1 MMTVK
6 TYNVFDTIRV
16 RPPFLRRMKGKTM
29 SKFTNLFVNVLGWVG
44 VLSHVFVFAAGN
56 NLTPR
61 TGNMFELFGSVCFG
75 IGVLT
80 YIALS
85 KTEADFAREREN
97 LYRDWDNCYRYI
109 DDGLREVR
117 DEMKE
122 LNRVTHCCDV
132 KNSRK

>member
-1 MMTVK
+1 
-6 TYNVFDTIRV
+6 
-16 RPPFLRRMKGKTM
+16 MKGKNM

-44 VLSHVFVFAAGN
+44 VLTHVFVFFAGK
-56 NLTPR
+56 NLAPR
-61 TGNMFELFGSVCFG
+61 TGDMFELFGSLCFG
-75 IGVLT
+75 VGVLV

-85 KTEADFAREREN
+85 KTEADFTREREN
-97 LYRDWDNCYRYI
+97 LYRDWDACYRYI

-122 LNRVTHCCDV
+122 LNRVSQCCNV